1 MLAMSFI
8 HAGPRGMQAI
18 AEAARGI
25 EFEEKPANP
34 GNYPEGWA
42 ADIGAFRSGID
53 YSTVDLTADEKAK
66 LYDWYL
72 RTIGEIPPYVRFMAE
87 HPPRLPK
94 THRPRTENCSDER
107 REGEESVRTSN
118 SRWSP

>member
-1 MLAMSFI
+1 
-8 HAGPRGMQAI
+8 MQAV

-87 HPPRLPK
+87 HRPRLLK
-94 THRPRTENCSDER
+94 THRARIENMLYILPKQMWPTQDRKSTR
-107 REGEESVRTSN
+107 LN
-118 SRWSP
+118 SSH